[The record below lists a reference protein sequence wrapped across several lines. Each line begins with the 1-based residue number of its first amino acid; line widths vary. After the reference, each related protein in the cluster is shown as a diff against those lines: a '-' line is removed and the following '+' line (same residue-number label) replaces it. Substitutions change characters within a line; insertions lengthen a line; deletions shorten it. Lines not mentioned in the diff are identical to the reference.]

1 MRDVEAELEDAL
13 GVLPGKRKGGRGNS
27 PGGLERKKVWGE
39 ARALRKEYM
48 IACSLAADLL

>member
-1 MRDVEAELEDAL
+1 MWRLNWKTL
-13 GVLPGKRKGGRGNS
+13 SGYRPGRGKVGEEN
-27 PGGLERKKVWGE
+27 LLRKKVRGE